1 MAERPLALP
10 PVRQE
15 ERTLAGDSY
24 ARSELVQEGWNERLW
39 RVSNDVREIVAA
51 TQKAIDQSY
60 VSLAMADESLKMIL

>member
-1 MAERPLALP
+1 
-10 PVRQE
+10 
-15 ERTLAGDSY
+15 
-24 ARSELVQEGWNERLW
+24 LVQEGWNERLW